1 MCRAVVAPGTQPAL
15 FGVGIVQRTIKAGLY
30 ITQPLLI
37 AVADI
42 VITHQFAV
50 TATFSRFC
58 ETSSGKETCRH
69 FAIVVSLCCVCKIRR
84 RDWHSV
90 SHAGCVLLMVWCLL
104 TILFNRKISYPG
116 FSLISTG
123 GDPGKRNE
131 HSLIFIFSIF

>member
-50 TATFSRFC
+50 TATF
-58 ETSSGKETCRH
+58 
-69 FAIVVSLCCVCKIRR
+69 
-84 RDWHSV
+84 
-90 SHAGCVLLMVWCLL
+90 
-104 TILFNRKISYPG
+104 PG
-116 FSLISTG
+116 FARRL
-123 GDPGKRNE
+123 PGKKLVAISR
-131 HSLIFIFSIF
+131 SLYRYAASAKSGVGIGILSPTLVAYY